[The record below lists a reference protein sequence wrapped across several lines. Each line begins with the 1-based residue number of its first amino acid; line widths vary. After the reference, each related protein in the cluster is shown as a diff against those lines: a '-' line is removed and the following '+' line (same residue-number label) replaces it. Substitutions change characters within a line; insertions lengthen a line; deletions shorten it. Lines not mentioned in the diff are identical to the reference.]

1 MEDRKELEERL
12 KEIRKEELTAFQ
24 GKLQELLEEYQVSL
38 IPEFTY
44 IDQQLITKISIV
56 DKS

>member
-12 KEIRKEELTAFQ
+12 KEIRKGELAAFQ
-24 GKLQELLEEYQVSL
+24 GKLQELLEEYKVSL